1 MVRVDT
7 GRPPLATK
15 IPSKHPSAMANDFDR
30 VIAVLPCQTV
40 PMHISVFVFNGV
52 STRDILGPVGTL
64 QADTELTAHLFA
76 STSTTCHGF
85 DPLHAFHPE
94 QTLDQVEGTD
104 LLLIPGGLGSIQMM
118 HDEAVLKWLN
128 LQVPRSMYVLSV
140 DTGSLLLA
148 AAGLI
153 KGHEAAGHWLAHDLL
168 EAAGTHAADDPIR
181 WDGKFVT
188 TSGSVAAIDAA
199 QELAERIKY
208 GTLPD
213 EA

>member
-1 MVRVDT
+1 MRRGDSATAPSPSDT
-7 GRPPLATK
+7 PP
-15 IPSKHPSAMANDFDR
+15 PSP
-30 VIAVLPCQTV
+30 VLKKQIESVTGALPWQTGA
-40 PMHISVFVFNGV
+40 MHISVFVFNGV
-52 STRDILGPVGTL
+52 STRDVLGPVGTL
-64 QADTELTAHLFA
+64 QADQELTAHLFA
-76 STSTTCHGF
+76 STPTTCHGF

-168 EAAGTHAADDPIR
+168 EAVGTHAADDPIK

-199 QELAERIKY
+199 QHLGERIKY

-213 EA
+213 QS